1 MKNITIT
8 INHGCTLD
16 SLNAKE
22 TDKRI
27 PTIVFL
33 IIFMIIGI
41 LGNLLVIVVYFGTL
55 KRRESAHWT
64 FIRALAI
71 VDFLV
76 CTIVISFELA
86 QQTHQLTFY
95 NEGAC
100 KLFRTFTVYSTII
113 SAFLMIVISSDRL
126 RLICWPSSQQLTSNK
141 ALIVVA
147 MVAIFSIVFAWPEGA
162 LSGISLEHTDCNLT
176 GYDCSFSDRDVDYTT
191 PYSAILFSVFIICML
206 ALIIMYSIM
215 VYQVFRRGQ
224 RARTKTTKIAFV
236 ISLCFI
242 VSYIPFSVVKLNG
255 AITRG
260 KGNSL
265 PEEFYPIL
273 ARMFIINNI
282 VNPFVYFILDS
293 IFREHCLLL
302 CKSVKNRIRKRYYT
316 NAEAIIINML
326 PLDEG
331 VRVD

>member
-1 MKNITIT
+1 M
-8 INHGCTLD
+8 
-16 SLNAKE
+16 NAKE

-33 IIFMIIGI
+33 SIFMIIGI

-55 KRRESAHWT
+55 KRRQSAHWT

-71 VDFLV
+71 VDFFV

-113 SAFLMIVISSDRL
+113 SAFLMITISSDRL
-126 RLICWPSSQQLTSNK
+126 RLVCRQLTSNK
-141 ALIVVA
+141 ALIVVV

-176 GYDCSFSDRDVDYTT
+176 GYDCSFSDRDVNYTT
-191 PYSAILFSVFIICML
+191 TFSAILFSVFFICML

-215 VYQVFRRGQ
+215 AYQVFRRGQ
-224 RARTKTTKIAFV
+224 RIKTTITKIAFV
-236 ISLCFI
+236 ISFCFI
-242 VSYIPFSVVKLNG
+242 ISYIPFSVVKLNG
-255 AITRG
+255 AVKRG
-260 KGNSL
+260 KDSSL
-265 PEEFYPIL
+265 PAELYPIL
-273 ARMFIINNI
+273 ARLFIFNNI
-282 VNPFVYFILDS
+282 VNSFVYVIIDS
-293 IFREHCLLL
+293 TFREHCLLL
-302 CKSVKNRIRKRYYT
+302 YT
-316 NAEAIIINML
+316 NVFNIKQRSETTHF
-326 PLDEG
+326 
-331 VRVD
+331 